1 MLRETVRELLK
12 RNCSAVT
19 PLFRLRREFCGAL
32 FNRAQL
38 RELYWKF
45 SYGNNGSVWF
55 EKQFQEGALEW
66 TVRLFLI
73 TEGFLRDIQ
82 VFTVHPEAA
91 INAIWRE
98 ERDLLPCEGQVREE
112 LLCSIQGHAPASAE
126 HEMFALSEGWTADG
140 SVGLS
145 ERGKR
150 SRVVVGRTEALAE
163 ENPGTA
169 RRYVIGVSRWSPCLE
184 PVTLEASLAYHGARL
199 GLRHEASILLLSA
212 LDSNADTPDFWN
224 QAGCVLDSLEEKAL
238 AYECFTLAA
247 RQNPGHPSAPGNGWL
262 LGMPLLERRLKE
274 KEFKAALDIAD
285 TLLALAAAGSD
296 EDKRTALE
304 ASALCCEG
312 LGLLDEARDRFSSLL
327 EEYPDGLVAQLGLN
341 RLTELDGT
349 LRKTA
354 FGHQLA
360 AFPKIPQEVEGPD
373 ALAVDFIAGYDH
385 GDHWASIVPDVGG
398 VFGSCL
404 ETIVQAMK
412 ITAEADFP
420 AAMRVRGNYDKAFAG
435 FYPEDA
441 SLFCLALCT
450 RNLEERHLDFASM
463 YPCATWGASVDL
475 EPLSFEEWE
484 RGVEGSV
491 VLATPEGY
499 PLTAFAPLYLRN
511 RRELRPEH
519 KYPFIISGFAM
530 SVQPAEDH
538 DFEITQGP
546 LTFDEDGKD
555 RGPQTVTV
563 SSERSTLFP
572 SFKYPGE
579 YHYILLVLN
588 VDWVDFLGNRICRIT
603 TRHETEGGA
612 IPMTLYA
619 GEHLLG
625 DYLPRKGD
633 AIEGA
638 LWLQA
643 YLASGQGMPVDG
655 REKETKRLQPGR
667 ITFSRP
673 GQDLFGLMRD
683 PGEHALNAAS
693 GIKRYSAIPLRLDN
707 HPQFV
712 AERTNGE
719 RCFVYVS
726 EFLLDDRDWDAAH
739 RAAQARLETR
749 ITHREYPLHIVGV
762 GKRPVGNGY
771 SFTYYGWEILEDI
784 P

>member
-1 MLRETVRELLK
+1 MLRETVRKLLE

-19 PLFRLRREFCGAL
+19 PLFRLRRELCGAL

-38 RELYWKF
+38 RELGWKF
-45 SYGNNGSVWF
+45 SYGKNGSVWY
-55 EKQFQEGALEW
+55 EKGFQEGAQDW
-66 TVRLFLI
+66 TVRLFLHR
-73 TEGFLRDIQ
+73 EGFLRDIQ

-98 ERDLLPCEGQVREE
+98 ESDLLPCEEQVREE
-112 LLCSIQGHAPASAE
+112 FLCGIQRHAPASAE
-126 HEMFALSEGWTADG
+126 HEIFAISEGWTADG
-140 SVGLS
+140 SEGLS

-163 ENPGTA
+163 DDPGTA
-169 RRYVIGVSRWSPCLE
+169 RRYVVGVSRWSPCLE
-184 PVTLEASLAYHGARL
+184 PVTLEASLAHQGALL
-199 GLRHEASILLLSA
+199 GLRQEASILLLSA
-212 LDSNADTPDFWN
+212 LDSDADTADLWN
-224 QAGCVLDSLEEKAL
+224 LAGCVLDSLAEKAL
-238 AYECFTLAA
+238 AFECFKLATQ
-247 RQNPGHPSAPGNGWL
+247 RDLDHPSAPGNTWL
-262 LGMPLLERRLKE
+262 LGMPFLERRLKSRD
-274 KEFKAALDIAD
+274 FRAALDVAD
-285 TLLALAAAGSD
+285 DLLSCPAPESD
-296 EDKRTALE
+296 TDKQKALE

-312 LGLLDEARDRFSSLL
+312 LGLPDEARDRFTSLL
-327 EEYPDGLVAQLGLN
+327 GEYPDGLVAQLGLN
-341 RLTELDGT
+341 RLTERDGA

-354 FGHQLA
+354 FEQQLA
-360 AFPKIPQEVEGPD
+360 AFPRIPQEVEGPD
-373 ALAVDFIAGYDH
+373 SLAVDFIAGCDH
-385 GDHWASIVPDVGG
+385 GDHWASLVPDVGG
-398 VFGSCL
+398 FIDSYL

-412 ITAEADFP
+412 VTAEADFP
-420 AAMRVRGNYDKAFAG
+420 AAMRVRGNCDKAFAG

-450 RNLEERHLDFASM
+450 HAPEERRLDFASM
-463 YPCATWGASVDL
+463 YPCATWGASIDL

-491 VLATPEGY
+491 VLATPEGL
-499 PLTAFAPLYLRN
+499 PLTAFVPLYLRN

-530 SVQPAEDH
+530 SVYPAEDH
-538 DFEITQGP
+538 DFEISQGP
-546 LTFDEDGKD
+546 LTFDEDGND
-555 RGPQTVTV
+555 MGPQTITMGTD
-563 SSERSTLFP
+563 RSTLFP
-572 SFKYPGE
+572 SFEYPSE
-579 YHYILLVLN
+579 YHYILPVLS
-588 VDWVDFLGNRICRIT
+588 VDWVDFMGNRVCRIT
-603 TRHETEGGA
+603 TRHDTEGGA

-638 LWLQA
+638 LCLQA
-643 YLASGQGMPVDG
+643 YLASGQGVPVD
-655 REKETKRLQPGR
+655 RQEKEGKRLQPGR

-707 HPQFV
+707 QPQFV

-771 SFTYYGWEILEDI
+771 SFSYYGWDVLDDM